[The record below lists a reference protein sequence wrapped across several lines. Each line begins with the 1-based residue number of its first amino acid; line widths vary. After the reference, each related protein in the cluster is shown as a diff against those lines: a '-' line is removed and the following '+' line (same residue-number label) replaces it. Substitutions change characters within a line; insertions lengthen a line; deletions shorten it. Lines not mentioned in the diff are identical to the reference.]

1 MKMPEI
7 ISFLFHDHSI
17 LRRHPT
23 VGLELP
29 VPPLKLSR
37 LSRLNRPK
45 KAMLYRYKIQEL
57 AP

>member
-1 MKMPEI
+1 MKMPEV

-29 VPPLKLSR
+29 VPPLKLWDVQTVPFES
-37 LSRLNRPK
+37 S
-45 KAMLYRYKIQEL
+45 
-57 AP
+57 